1 MILKLYDFPN
11 TRQNELG
18 EIFNL
23 SKGSVAKYLAK
34 LEEEDFILRE
44 RMDNNQRMYKL
55 SLQKKA
61 FDLVPKLLEISRDWE
76 NNSGLKDL
84 NPEFISDFK
93 KLVDKSNEIGD
104 IY

>member
-34 LEEEDFILRE
+34 LEEEDLILRE
-44 RMDNNQRMYKL
+44 KMDNNQRMYKL

-61 FDLVPKLLEISRDWE
+61 LDLVPKLLEISRDWE
-76 NNSGLKDL
+76 NNSGLNDL
-84 NPEFISDFK
+84 NPEFISEFK